1 MQIPKVNTNSPAR
14 ENWRS
19 FDGACI
25 NFLIVS
31 QLGLPSKGSPR
42 ANFPS
47 GEASAPERLLLETLY
62 DCH

>member
-19 FDGACI
+19 FDVSYI

-31 QLGLPSKGSPR
+31 RLGLPSKGSPR

-47 GEASAPERLLLETLY
+47 GEASDSGRLLPETLY